1 MASSIPKLIGAGE
14 LQRRAATILKTI
26 SQSDQE
32 GFIVTHN
39 VPTAV
44 IMSIG
49 RYAKLKAL
57 EDLELIPHRQTSPRQ
72 IRESFAKTKL
82 YSKDFL
88 NDLEDGLNKSSLY
101 SK

>member
-1 MASSIPKLIGAGE
+1 MANVIPKLIGAGE
-14 LQRRAATILKTI
+14 LQRRAAAILKNI

-39 VPTAV
+39 IPTAV

-49 RYAKLKAL
+49 RYSKLKAL
-57 EDLELIPHRQTSPRQ
+57 EDLEFIPHRQTSPRH
-72 IRESFAKTKL
+72 IRKSFAKTKL
-82 YSKDFL
+82 YSKAFL
-88 NDLEDGLNKSSLY
+88 DDLEDGFKKSSLY